1 MLVEASNLTQTML
14 SWVSGCAVIDWV
26 CAALPV
32 FYSDPLPANM
42 AAIGGLTVLFTILC
56 IVWLIASGERSARR
70 LGDYCRPLIRSRS
83 WVDR

>member
-42 AAIGGLTVLFTILC
+42 AAVGGPPSSSPSC
-56 IVWLIASGERSARR
+56 ASCGSSPRARGPQ
-70 LGDYCRPLIRSRS
+70 GDSETTAGR
-83 WVDR
+83 